1 MDTNHKLIRWN
12 LVIAGGIDGF
22 SRFVVFLK
30 CVDNNKADTIFTC
43 FESGVQNYGIPLRVR
58 SDQGLENLKVAEYMT
73 RVRGSDKSI
82 KVGKSTHNQR
92 IERLWRDIFEGVL
105 SYFYDLFYFME
116 EHNLLDP
123 LNETHII
130 ALHYVYKDKINV
142 NLGIWREAWNRHK
155 IRTVNASPSCL
166 FTAGRFNMPTPSVEV
181 EDFESGFNYAV
192 EQQSDQRPTLLPL
205 HYNITQRC
213 ENLLANECPRDWE
226 SLEFGIDVYEKT
238 LRILGDENVTAL

>member
-30 CVDNNKADTIFTC
+30 CVDNNRADTIFTC

-73 RVRGSDKSI
+73 RVHGSDKSI
-82 KVGKSTHNQR
+82 IVGKSTHNQR

-116 EHNLLDP
+116 EQNLLDP

-142 NLGIWREAWNRHK
+142 NLGIWQEA
-155 IRTVNASPSCL
+155 
-166 FTAGRFNMPTPSVEV
+166 
-181 EDFESGFNYAV
+181 
-192 EQQSDQRPTLLPL
+192 
-205 HYNITQRC
+205 
-213 ENLLANECPRDWE
+213 
-226 SLEFGIDVYEKT
+226 
-238 LRILGDENVTAL
+238 